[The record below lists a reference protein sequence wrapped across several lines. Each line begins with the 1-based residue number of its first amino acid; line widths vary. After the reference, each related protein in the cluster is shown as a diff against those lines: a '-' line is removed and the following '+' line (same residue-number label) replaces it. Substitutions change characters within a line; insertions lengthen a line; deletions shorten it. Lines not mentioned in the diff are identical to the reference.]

1 MKGVILDNFLKKKYH
16 VVIIDI
22 KGPEIYALRGYQNI
36 LAKVEILSVE
46 FAPIHIRDT
55 TGLNFDSFCDLIF
68 PHFSFV
74 YIPVLN
80 KRLKITKARKVLKE
94 MFDSNISDEGL
105 IFSKIRVL

>member
-1 MKGVILDNFLKKKYH
+1 M
-16 VVIIDI
+16 
-22 KGPEIYALRGYQNI
+22 
-36 LAKVEILSVE
+36 EILSVE

-94 MFDSNISDEGL
+94 MFDSNKEMFDSNISDEGL